1 MMRRSREAHIIGES
15 VLERDGAID
24 EVYGSLGNISS
35 GTFLSPGSLSRD
47 KLEGGTPNIMCNLR
61 CQMEFRIFHG

>member
-15 VLERDGAID
+15 VLKRDGAID

-35 GTFLSPGSLSRD
+35 GTFLHLD
-47 KLEGGTPNIMCNLR
+47 LCHVINLKEVR
-61 CQMEFRIFHG
+61 QI